1 MDVYEA
7 LNAFEEILLGE
18 LDQLHDLPNRLR
30 QAEFKEVSRK
40 SPDIAEDE
48 QPVTLVL
55 HKSANAPFAFSYI
68 LSDTNAVSDVALLFP
83 NLSGAYD
90 EVLNFVQQQ
99 ENLIKTTSEVSQYL
113 DLAPDYLRD
122 TFARSRFWTA
132 KAVGQTGMNLSLG
145 PALWSPFEGEEAMA
159 LTVSPNEA
167 LKDPL
172 DGSAIIKLTGP
183 GSRLHK
189 FVHVFSDIALRAC
202 PDLTKI
208 VDVAQDHG
216 FAVDEMDTETRKS
229 MGMGPNSLFL
239 CGGKGANPRSEDI
252 TSSIQVNCGSDF
264 HFEFALEFI
273 LDPSLTPEVI
283 QNALF
288 SHLEIA
294 DTARSEGVALLDLH
308 GQTYT
313 VRHYVHHAAFG
324 NHYFLLQK

>member
-1 MDVYEA
+1 
-7 LNAFEEILLGE
+7 
-18 LDQLHDLPNRLR
+18 
-30 QAEFKEVSRK
+30 
-40 SPDIAEDE
+40 
-48 QPVTLVL
+48 
-55 HKSANAPFAFSYI
+55 
-68 LSDTNAVSDVALLFP
+68 
-83 NLSGAYD
+83 
-90 EVLNFVQQQ
+90 
-99 ENLIKTTSEVSQYL
+99 
-113 DLAPDYLRD
+113 
-122 TFARSRFWTA
+122 
-132 KAVGQTGMNLSLG
+132 
-145 PALWSPFEGEEAMA
+145 MA

-308 GQTYT
+308 EQTYT
-313 VRHYVHHAAFG
+313 VRTLCASCGFWESLLPASKVATRFEEPTNLHVHQLSLA
-324 NHYFLLQK
+324 NLIERI

>member
-30 QAEFKEVSRK
+30 QAEFKEVLRK

-99 ENLIKTTSEVSQYL
+99 ENLINTTSEVSQYL

-145 PALWSPFEGEEAMA
+145 PALW
-159 LTVSPNEA
+159 N
-167 LKDPL
+167 
-172 DGSAIIKLTGP
+172 
-183 GSRLHK
+183 R
-189 FVHVFSDIALRAC
+189 
-202 PDLTKI
+202 
-208 VDVAQDHG
+208 
-216 FAVDEMDTETRKS
+216 
-229 MGMGPNSLFL
+229 
-239 CGGKGANPRSEDI
+239 
-252 TSSIQVNCGSDF
+252 
-264 HFEFALEFI
+264 
-273 LDPSLTPEVI
+273 
-283 QNALF
+283 
-288 SHLEIA
+288 
-294 DTARSEGVALLDLH
+294 
-308 GQTYT
+308 
-313 VRHYVHHAAFG
+313 AFG
-324 NHYFLLQK
+324 EL